1 MGGHIIVRP
10 VLVEL
15 PLYQHPTIST
25 HIDASKMDSTHCLA
39 TMRNIYPN
47 QITNFPLAISDNNKF

>member
-39 TMRNIYPN
+39 TMRNLYPK
-47 QITNFPLAISDNNKF
+47 SDYKFSFSYLR